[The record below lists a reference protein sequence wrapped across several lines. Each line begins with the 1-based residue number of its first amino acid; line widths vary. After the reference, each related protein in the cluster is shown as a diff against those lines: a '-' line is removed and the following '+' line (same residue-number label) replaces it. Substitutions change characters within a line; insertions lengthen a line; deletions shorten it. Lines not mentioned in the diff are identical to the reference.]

1 MHQVRHHGKY
11 GGVSFY
17 IGEAFNFKVEIDLS
31 FNTRDLELLSVEIL
45 FDKRCNILVNVL
57 CRPPS
62 SLTEPFENFLKDI
75 FSKTKNS
82 STINT
87 SYCEQF

>member
-1 MHQVRHHGKY
+1 MHHVRHHGKY
-11 GGVSFY
+11 WGISFY
-17 IGEAFNFKVEIDLS
+17 IGEAFNFKVGIDLS
-31 FNTRDLELLSVEIL
+31 FNSRDIESLSVEIL
-45 FDKRCNILVNVL
+45 FDKRCNTLVNVL

-62 SLTEPFENFLKDI
+62 SLTEPSENFLKDL

-82 STINT
+82 NKINI

>member
-31 FNTRDLELLSVEIL
+31 FNTRDLGSLSVEIL
-45 FDKRCNILVNVL
+45 FDKRCNTLVNVL
-57 CRPPS
+57 CRLPS
-62 SLTEPFENFLKDI
+62 SLTEPFENFLKYI
-75 FSKTKNS
+75 FSKTENS
-82 STINT
+82 NT
-87 SYCEQF
+87 TNISHCEQF